1 MKKTSSLHLEEDM
14 WEEILA
20 YQKANKLS
28 SKNIALE
35 RMLLERRIL
44 IQILNNN
51 SLIQNNLSTPPSQ
64 TSNVNQLLDVKVED
78 STELDQIK
86 DSIMNAYGSMPE

>member
-1 MKKTSSLHLEEDM
+1 MKKTSSVHLEEDM

-20 YQKANKLS
+20 YQKVNKLS

-64 TSNVNQLLDVKVED
+64 TSNVNQILDVKVED

>member
-44 IQILNNN
+44 IQLLNNN

-64 TSNVNQLLDVKVED
+64 TSNVNQILDVKVED

>member
-64 TSNVNQLLDVKVED
+64 TSNVNQILDVNVED

>member
-64 TSNVNQLLDVKVED
+64 TSNVNQILDVKVED

-86 DSIMNAYGSMPE
+86 DSIMSAYGSMPE

>member
-64 TSNVNQLLDVKVED
+64 TSNVNQILDVKVED

>member
-14 WEEILA
+14 WEEILT

-51 SLIQNNLSTPPSQ
+51 SLTHNNLSTPPSQ
-64 TSNVNQLLDVKVED
+64 TSNVNQILDVKVED

>member
-64 TSNVNQLLDVKVED
+64 TSNQILDVKVED

>member
-44 IQILNNN
+44 IRILNNN

-64 TSNVNQLLDVKVED
+64 TSNVNQILDVKVED

>member
-64 TSNVNQLLDVKVED
+64 TSNVNQILDVKVED

-86 DSIMNAYGSMPE
+86 DSIMNAYCSMPE

>member
-64 TSNVNQLLDVKVED
+64 SSNVNQILDVKVED